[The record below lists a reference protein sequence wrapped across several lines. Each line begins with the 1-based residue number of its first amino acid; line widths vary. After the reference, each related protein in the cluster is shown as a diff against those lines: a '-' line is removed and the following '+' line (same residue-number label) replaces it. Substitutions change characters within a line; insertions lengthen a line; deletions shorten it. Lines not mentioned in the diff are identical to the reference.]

1 VVWGVFLEN
10 IMKITKDYL
19 RKLILEEISLTE
31 EDMPSHILV
40 VKMRQLIESSKS
52 SGEEKIAMVEL
63 LYKIRDAFEMESV
76 KKSR

>member
-1 VVWGVFLEN
+1 
-10 IMKITKDYL
+10 MKITKDYL